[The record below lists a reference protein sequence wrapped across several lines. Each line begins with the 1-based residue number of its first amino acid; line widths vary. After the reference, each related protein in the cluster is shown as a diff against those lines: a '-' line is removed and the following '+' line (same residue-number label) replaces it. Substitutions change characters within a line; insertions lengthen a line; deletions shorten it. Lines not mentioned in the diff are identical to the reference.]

1 MRNRITERD
10 LSRIVKRVIR
20 EDEEGGGQCNENN
33 FAIMRMFILKD
44 NEELTLTYNKPSNGY
59 VTVSTDSPNTTS
71 FPCVCRRE
79 ELLPYIK

>member
-10 LSRIVKRVIR
+10 LSRIVKRVIN
-20 EDEEGGGQCNENN
+20 EQSSVGGQCNANN